1 MKKVTILFLFILGW
15 FNIPAWSQYTDR
27 YWCFGDSAGIDF
39 KNVSN
44 PVPGESILRARG
56 TCASICDSL
65 GNLIFYGGSP
75 HVPIWIP
82 SAPPYTYNY
91 GYIIDKNHSVIS
103 NGDSLALSY
112 WYQDMII
119 VPNPGNANQF
129 YIFTCGVTTSVTG
142 LFYSL
147 VDMSLNNGDG
157 YVIQKN
163 IRLQNFKIIDALAAV
178 KHGNG
183 RDWWLVAKQW
193 DYNTF
198 YNDFYVYLVSPS
210 GVAAPIHQNIGT
222 PVISTFQRTEF
233 TKDGNR
239 IYSTTTSQLVER
251 FDFDRCTGMLSNLQQ
266 LYNNTTQPGLGYWH
280 FAISPD
286 ESKMYTTTYGQG
298 VTQDTCFLVQYDLNA
313 PNFIASAET
322 LYTLA
327 GDDNIMGLLQLGPDD
342 KIYMSCMWNK
352 YDCDYDYL
360 YCDTTWSPV
369 ITNLSVINYP
379 DSLGAACDFQP
390 FSFNLGG
397 HRSYIGLP
405 NNPNYELGPLVGSPC
420 DTLTVGIADIIGY
433 KNNITVFYDDSWQTA
448 FINAKGLKGKKY
460 TFELYNINGQLLQQ
474 QQSNLDS
481 EYYTNNLSMV
491 GFSDGLYVVK
501 LKTDKEVLT
510 GKFVKR

>member
-1 MKKVTILFLFILGW
+1 MSST
-15 FNIPAWSQYTDR
+15 AWSQFTDR

-82 SAPPYTYNY
+82 GAPPYTYNY
-91 GYIIDKNHSVIS
+91 GYIINKNNSIIS

-119 VPNPGNANQF
+119 VPNPDNANQF

-198 YNDFYVYLVSPS
+198 YNDFYMYLVSPS
-210 GVAAPIHQNIGT
+210 GVAAPLHQNI
-222 PVISTFQRTEF
+222 
-233 TKDGNR
+233 
-239 IYSTTTSQLVER
+239 
-251 FDFDRCTGMLSNLQQ
+251 
-266 LYNNTTQPGLGYWH
+266 
-280 FAISPD
+280 
-286 ESKMYTTTYGQG
+286 
-298 VTQDTCFLVQYDLNA
+298 
-313 PNFIASAET
+313 
-322 LYTLA
+322 
-327 GDDNIMGLLQLGPDD
+327 
-342 KIYMSCMWNK
+342 
-352 YDCDYDYL
+352 
-360 YCDTTWSPV
+360 
-369 ITNLSVINYP
+369 
-379 DSLGAACDFQP
+379 
-390 FSFNLGG
+390 
-397 HRSYIGLP
+397 
-405 NNPNYELGPLVGSPC
+405 
-420 DTLTVGIADIIGY
+420 
-433 KNNITVFYDDSWQTA
+433 
-448 FINAKGLKGKKY
+448 
-460 TFELYNINGQLLQQ
+460 
-474 QQSNLDS
+474 
-481 EYYTNNLSMV
+481 
-491 GFSDGLYVVK
+491 
-501 LKTDKEVLT
+501 
-510 GKFVKR
+510 